1 MCHKLGWRCVEGK
14 WSAVCTSGCRT
25 QDHKSWGECMR
36 AKGVTTS
43 GLESTGND
51 RTAQKKWDKELDRY
65 REARSAGLQPKSTK
79 TKDSIAALE
88 SNG

>member
-1 MCHKLGWRCVEGK
+1 
-14 WSAVCTSGCRT
+14 
-25 QDHKSWGECMR
+25 MR
-36 AKGVTTS
+36 AKGVTTT

-51 RTAQKKWDKELDRY
+51 RSTQKRWDKELDRY